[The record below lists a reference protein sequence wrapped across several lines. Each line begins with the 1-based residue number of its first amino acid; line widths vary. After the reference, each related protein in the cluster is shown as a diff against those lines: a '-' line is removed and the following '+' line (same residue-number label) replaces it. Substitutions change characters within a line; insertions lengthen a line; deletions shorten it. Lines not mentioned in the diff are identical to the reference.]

1 MVKKLFLN
9 PFLKN
14 QNRGYLWIKSLKFY
28 AVCFCCMPSW
38 GLSNILKL
46 CCKPLAFTYV
56 KFKKTKRRLE
66 LSLLTSFCMIFEEKY
81 FSCYSL
87 LTDQMSLSGC
97 LFWDIGQH
105 MYCNCLLTRSW
116 RHNFDLK
123 ISFYSSRFFYM
134 TKMPRQKFKYLENKR
149 SF

>member
-14 QNRGYLWIKSLKFY
+14 QNWGYLWIKSLKFMQFVFVVCQVEGYRIYWNY
-28 AVCFCCMPSW
+28 A
-38 GLSNILKL
+38 
-46 CCKPLAFTYV
+46 
-56 KFKKTKRRLE
+56 KKTKRGLE
-66 LSLLTSFCMIFEEKY
+66 LSLLTSFCMIFEEKH

-105 MYCNCLLTRSW
+105 VYCNCLLTRSW